1 MYSLKILTG
10 HGEKFATIAPNR
22 CIIIIIHF
30 RYVRLNLIWCNSS
43 WILKLS
49 CNWHDHFIN
58 WLFSREISSNK
69 NISYIYVFDTIN
81 FSNIPRQMEKEAQYN
96 HITFDIWEPRLLCTP
111 QHFKHTKTPILAD
124 LKKQFKKLICS

>member
-49 CNWHDHFIN
+49 CDWHDHFIN

-69 NISYIYVFDTIN
+69 NISYIYMCLTLLIF
-81 FSNIPRQMEKEAQYN
+81 Q
-96 HITFDIWEPRLLCTP
+96 TFQDKW
-111 QHFKHTKTPILAD
+111 K
-124 LKKQFKKLICS
+124 KKLSIIILPLIYENRDFCAHRNILSIQKLQYWLTWRRSSKN